1 MPELLAWLEGS
12 AFGQFVRGS
21 GVWVY
26 SIINLAHVLGL
37 STLFGSVLV
46 LDLRLLGFWKYIS
59 IAAIARPTVPLAATG
74 FAAAAGSGFC
84 MLAVNGSEYA
94 GNPFLYVK
102 FPAIA
107 FGIVNVAVLQFLP
120 AWKARA
126 TRELTPR
133 ERRHLAVAGA
143 ISLLC
148 WITAIT
154 AGRMIA
160 YW

>member
-1 MPELLAWLEGS
+1 MPELLAWLEDS
-12 AFGQFVRGS
+12 ALGHAVRGS
-21 GVWVY
+21 GVWAYGV
-26 SIINLAHVLGL
+26 INLAHVLGL

-46 LDLRLLGFWKYIS
+46 LDLRLLGFWKNVS
-59 IAAIARPTVPLAATG
+59 IATIARPTVPLSASGLAL
-74 FAAAAGSGFC
+74 AAASGLC
-84 MLAVNGSEYA
+84 MLAVNGTEYS

-102 FPAIA
+102 FPAIGFA
-107 FGIVNVAVLQFLP
+107 LANVAVLQFLP

-126 TRELTPR
+126 TRELSPR
-133 ERRHLAVAGA
+133 ERRQLAVAGG

-148 WITAIT
+148 WVTAIT

>member
-12 AFGQFVRGS
+12 AFGQFVRGW
-21 GVWVY
+21 GVWAY
-26 SIINLAHVLGL
+26 GFINLAHVLGL

-46 LDLRLLGFWKYIS
+46 LDLRLLGFWKSLS
-59 IAAIARPTVPLAATG
+59 IATIARPTVPLAA
-74 FAAAAGSGFC
+74 SGFTLAAVSGVC
-84 MLAVNGSEYA
+84 MLAVNGTEYS

-107 FGIVNVAVLQFLP
+107 FGVVNVAVLQFLP

-126 TRELTPR
+126 TRDLSPR
-133 ERRHLAVAGA
+133 ERGQLAIAGGV
-143 ISLLC
+143 SLLC
-148 WITAIT
+148 WLTALT